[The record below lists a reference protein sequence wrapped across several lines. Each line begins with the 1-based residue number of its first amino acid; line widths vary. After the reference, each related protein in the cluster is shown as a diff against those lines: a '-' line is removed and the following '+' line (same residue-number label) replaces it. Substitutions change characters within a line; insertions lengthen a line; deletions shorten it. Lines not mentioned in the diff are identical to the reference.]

1 MWHGGQR
8 RPLSTAY
15 QPPTRLPAQGR
26 IEVVRYI
33 RSNRQ
38 LDLFGKRITIAD
50 EHTHRYVTA
59 IIRVRARHLTVV
71 TLDGEIIHQDSFN
84 LSRIL
89 R

>member
-1 MWHGGQR
+1 MGPFGR
-8 RPLSTAY
+8 RLVEASC
-15 QPPTRLPAQGR
+15 

-38 LDLFGKRITIAD
+38 LGLFGKRITVGE

-59 IIRVRARHLTVV
+59 IIAVSAVHLTVV
-71 TLDGEIIHQDSFN
+71 TLDGKIVHQGNFN
-84 LSRIL
+84 LCHIL